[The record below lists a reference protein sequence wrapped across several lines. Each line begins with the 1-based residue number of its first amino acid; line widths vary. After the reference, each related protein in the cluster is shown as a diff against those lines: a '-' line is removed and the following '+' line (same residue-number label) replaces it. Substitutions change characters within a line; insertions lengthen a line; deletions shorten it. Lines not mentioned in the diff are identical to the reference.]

1 MTDIIMANGGTIDKY
16 MGDCIMAFW
25 NAPLDVERQRQMAIK
40 TSHEMLA
47 HLKELNVELEEEDS
61 LPINV
66 GIGLNTG
73 EVVVGNMGSDQR
85 FDYSCLG
92 DAVNLA
98 ARLEGQSKEYGM
110 KIILGEET
118 AKEMD
123 DEFVLVELDTIAVK
137 GKTEPVKIYTSLGTH
152 KELNWSMNYEMPRQ
166 QHDKFLFFYKNQKWV
181 LARKWIDDLRK
192 QFNGVLVGY
201 YDMME
206 KRIDQLE
213 KEILPEDWD
222 GVYRATTK

>member
-1 MTDIIMANGGTIDKY
+1 M
-16 MGDCIMAFW
+16 
-25 NAPLDVERQRQMAIK
+25 
-40 TSHEMLA
+40 
-47 HLKELNVELEEEDS
+47 
-61 LPINV
+61 

-73 EVVVGNMGSDQR
+73 KVVVGNMGSDQR

-118 AKEMD
+118 VKEMGN
-123 DEFVLVELDTIAVK
+123 EFVLIELDTIAVK

-152 KELNWSMNYEMPRQ
+152 YALEHAMNYEMPRQ
-166 QHDKFLFFYKNQKWV
+166 QHDKFLMFYRGQKWV
-181 LARKWIDDLRK
+181 LAKRWINDLRNR
-192 QFNGVLVGY
+192 FDGALVQY
-201 YDMME
+201 YTMME

-213 KEILPEDWD
+213 KEGLPEDWD